1 MNTLFIRLLR
11 SSNLLDL
18 MSNMLMKKQKCCWN
32 RSRKPQKLQ
41 KKRTE
46 KTKVRDAARE
56 AALRERED
64 LLIQKQQ
71 EMEAAFKQQA
81 DLLAQLMNK

>member
-1 MNTLFIRLLR
+1 M
-11 SSNLLDL
+11 LDL

-41 KKRTE
+41 KKRTKKPE
-46 KTKVRDAARE
+46 VRDAARE
-56 AALRERED
+56 AAAKARED
-64 LLIQKQQ
+64 LLIQKQL

-81 DLLAQLMNK
+81 DLLAQLMNKQT

>member
-1 MNTLFIRLLR
+1 
-11 SSNLLDL
+11 
-18 MSNMLMKKQKCCWN
+18 MKKQKSCWN

-46 KTKVRDAARE
+46 KPKVWDAARE
-56 AALRERED
+56 AARRDRED
-64 LLIQKQQ
+64 LLIQKQL

-81 DLLAQLMNK
+81 DLLAQLMNKQT